1 MPTLSNTSAI
11 YSLFIY
17 VCTALLLSGCGGG
30 GDGDGDG
37 GSNPAVPT
45 VSLSSLAIT
54 PVNSSLKVAETFQ
67 LTLTGTYSNSSTRSL
82 SSLATW
88 SVADSSVLEVS
99 DSGLVTALSA
109 GTSTVTAAYEGLSIE
124 SSISVKALTNLT
136 ITPTSVT
143 LAIASS
149 QQLSVI
155 GQYTD
160 NSIETLNNLVTWES
174 SNPSIASISS
184 SGEVF
189 ALFAGTIS
197 ITSSLDG
204 VSDEIQ
210 VTVLPTLDS
219 LSVTEVSSSLKIA
232 ETFQLTLTG
241 TYSNSSTQDL
251 TSLATWSVADSSIL
265 EISSSGLVTALSAG
279 TTIVTAVYEGF
290 SIERSIAVKAL
301 VDLTISP
308 TSLTMAIA
316 STQQLSVSG
325 RYTDNSVENLD
336 NLVVWVSSDP
346 SVASISSSGLVLAVS
361 AGTISITASM
371 ENVDK
376 VAQVVVLPNLSSLS
390 VTEVSSNLKVA
401 ETFQLTLTGLYSDF
415 STQDLT
421 SLATWSVADSA
432 ILEVSSTGLV
442 TALSAGTTT
451 VTAAYEGF
459 SVERSITVKALV
471 DLTISPTSLT
481 LAIASTQQLSVSG
494 RYTDNSVE
502 NLDNLVVWA
511 SSDPS
516 IASISSSGV
525 VLAVSAGTISIT
537 ASMENVDKVAQV
549 VVLPN
554 LSSLSVT
561 EVSSNLKVAET
572 FQLTLTGLYSDSSTQ
587 DLTSLA
593 TWSVADSAILEVSSS
608 GLVTALSAGTTAV
621 TAIYE
626 GFSVERSITVK
637 ALVDLTISPT
647 SLTLAIASSQQ
658 LSVTG
663 LYTDNS
669 VEAFD
674 NQVTWETSD
683 VNVASIS
690 NSGVVTGVSSG
701 DVSITAS
708 VDAVSS
714 SLSVTVSP
722 ATLQSIV
729 INSQVTQIAA
739 GLTSSFSAK
748 GLYSDGTE
756 QSLSDQL
763 VWSVAD
769 TSIASINSET
779 GLLTALK
786 AGTTSVIASKE
797 GLSSSIIITV
807 SQASLTEIAITPSI
821 ISLAA
826 GSSETVNVTAIFSDN
841 TKQDV
846 SSQVEWLNSNE
857 QVAVIESN
865 SFTVF
870 ALVAGSTTLSASI
883 SGQQADL
890 SVNVTDAE
898 LVSLSLSPVNA
909 SIPLGQ
915 SQQYSAQGTFTDG
928 SVQDLTSE
936 VTWLSSDEGK
946 ALISNTE
953 SLEGFAESIA
963 VGSVTLTA
971 VLGDIQQG
979 TLLTIANA
987 ALSSIEIQPA
997 NQVLAKG
1004 TNAQIKALGYYTD
1017 GSLIDLTSKVIW
1029 SSSDSAFI
1037 DLLSA
1042 NNGTVTGLN
1051 QGSALVSATLEGIS
1065 GLGNVT
1071 VTDATLQSI
1080 AISTAQTMVPSGIT
1094 QKLTAT
1100 GTYSDMST
1108 KNLSQQVTW
1117 KSDDVAKATVS
1128 NNGAE
1133 SGLLRALSPGQL
1145 TISASL
1151 GTLSDQINIDVTDPV
1166 LTSIQVSTTSAQ
1178 LNVSSS
1184 TQASAI
1190 ASFSDSST
1198 LDVSSQVNWL
1208 SSDVNVASIGNTASD
1223 KGLVRGLSTG
1233 IVNISASFKEISS
1246 SSIPLEVTLDPNL
1259 PKALNLLVQPNII
1272 FNDSNDAAQVNLT
1285 LVPSAEG
1292 GVIADGTPIT
1302 LTITEGATNRDVN
1315 LVTTNGAASYS
1326 LQSAYDGFISLSASA
1341 GDYSA
1346 SSGLLSTDSLSDAIS
1361 AVGQGNVVYENDML
1375 KAGSVFVILLR
1386 NQTNRVFN
1394 IERINIGYFDPNNG
1408 NTFVDLPGS
1417 PLISGA
1423 TISDGDLT
1431 AGEFTFIG
1439 YELDNDIEASVYIIS
1454 FLFSD
1459 DQSNTSFLL
1468 NGTFNFAQ

>member
-1 MPTLSNTSAI
+1 MPILSNISAN

-17 VCTALLLSGCGGG
+17 VCAALLLSGCGGG
-30 GDGDGDG
+30 GGDG
-37 GSNPAVPT
+37 GSNPAVPS

-54 PVNSSLKVAETFQ
+54 PVDSSLKVTETFQ
-67 LTLTGTYSNSSTRSL
+67 LTLTGTYSNSSTRNL

-88 SVADSSVLEVS
+88 SVSDSSVLEVS
-99 DSGLVTALSA
+99 NSGLVTALSA

-124 SSISVKALTNLT
+124 RSISVKALTDLT

-149 QQLSVI
+149 QQLSVV

-160 NSIETLNNLVTWES
+160 NSTETLNNLVTWES

-184 SGEVF
+184 SGEVL

-197 ITSSLDG
+197 ITASLDG

-210 VTVLPTLDS
+210 VTVLPNLTS
-219 LSVTEVSSSLKIA
+219 LSVTEVSSS
-232 ETFQLTLTG
+232 
-241 TYSNSSTQDL
+241 
-251 TSLATWSVADSSIL
+251 
-265 EISSSGLVTALSAG
+265 
-279 TTIVTAVYEGF
+279 
-290 SIERSIAVKAL
+290 
-301 VDLTISP
+301 
-308 TSLTMAIA
+308 
-316 STQQLSVSG
+316 
-325 RYTDNSVENLD
+325 
-336 NLVVWVSSDP
+336 
-346 SVASISSSGLVLAVS
+346 
-361 AGTISITASM
+361 
-371 ENVDK
+371 
-376 VAQVVVLPNLSSLS
+376 
-390 VTEVSSNLKVA
+390 LKVA

-415 STQDLT
+415 STRDLT
-421 SLATWSVADSA
+421 SLATWSATDPS
-432 ILEVSSTGLV
+432 ILEVSNAGLV
-442 TALSAGTTT
+442 TALSAGTTS
-451 VTAAYEGF
+451 VTATFEGF
-459 SVERSITVKALV
+459 SIERSITVKALV

-516 IASISSSGV
+516 VASISSSGL
-525 VLAVSAGTISIT
+525 VLAVSAGMISIT
-537 ASMENVDKVAQV
+537 ASTENVSKVAQV

-572 FQLTLTGLYSDSSTQ
+572 FQLTLTGLYSDFSTR

-593 TWSVADSAILEVSSS
+593 TWSAADSSILEVSNA
-608 GLVTALSAGTTAV
+608 GLVTALSAGTTAI
-621 TAIYE
+621 TATYE
-626 GFSVERSITVK
+626 GFSIERSITVK

-663 LYTDNS
+663 IYTDNS
-669 VEAFD
+669 TEAFD

-683 VNVASIS
+683 VNVAMIS

-701 DVSITAS
+701 NVSITAN

-748 GLYSDGTE
+748 GVYSDGTE
-756 QSLSDQL
+756 QSLSEQL

-779 GLLTALK
+779 GLLTALQP
-786 AGTTSVIASKE
+786 GTTSVIASKE
-797 GLSSSIIITV
+797 GLSSSLIISV
-807 SQASLTEIAITPSI
+807 SQASLTGIAITPSI

-826 GSSETVNVTAIFSDN
+826 GSSETVNVTASFSDS

-846 SSQVEWLNSNE
+846 SSQVEWFNSND

-865 SFTVF
+865 SFTVL
-870 ALVAGSTTLSASI
+870 ALAAGSTTLSASI

-890 SVNVTDAE
+890 SINVTDAE

-953 SLEGFAESIA
+953 SLKGFAESIA
-963 VGSVTLTA
+963 LGSVTLTA

-979 TLLTIANA
+979 TLLTITNA
-987 ALSSIEIQPA
+987 ALSSIQIQPA

-1029 SSSDSAFI
+1029 SSSDSTFI

-1042 NNGTVTGLN
+1042 NNGTVTSLN
-1051 QGSALVSATLEGIS
+1051 QGTALISATLEGIS
-1065 GLGNVT
+1065 GLGNIT

-1080 AISTAQTMVPSGIT
+1080 SISTAQTTVPSGIT
-1094 QKLTAT
+1094 QNLTAT

-1117 KSDDVAKATVS
+1117 ESDDVVKATVS
-1128 NNGAE
+1128 NNGTEA
-1133 SGLLRALSPGQL
+1133 GLLRALSPGQL

-1184 TQASAI
+1184 TPASAI

-1233 IVNISASFKEISS
+1233 IVNISASLMEISS
-1246 SSIPLEVTLDPNL
+1246 PSIPLEVTLDPNL

-1272 FNDSNDAAQVNLT
+1272 FNDGNDTAQVDLT

-1326 LQSAYDGFISLSASA
+1326 LRSAYDGFISLSASA
-1341 GDYSA
+1341 SDYSV
-1346 SSGLLSTDSLSDAIS
+1346 SSGLLSTDNLSDAIS
-1361 AVGQGNVVYENDML
+1361 AVGQANVVYENDML
-1375 KAGSVFVILLR
+1375 KAGSVFIIFLR

-1408 NTFVDLPGS
+1408 NTFVDFPGS
-1417 PLISGA
+1417 PLASGA
-1423 TISDGDLT
+1423 VISDGDLT

-1439 YELDNDIEASVYIIS
+1439 YELDNDTEASVYIIS
-1454 FLFSD
+1454 FLLSD
-1459 DQSNTSFLL
+1459 DQSNTSFRLD
-1468 NGTFNFAQ
+1468 GTFNFAQ